1 MSEFLELFLVSATA
15 GVLSGW
21 GVGGGTL
28 LLLVLTLF
36 LDVEH
41 RTAQAVNMLF
51 FLPAAALSLFFH
63 RKNGR
68 IDRTIW
74 MRTALP
80 GAVAALVAALA
91 ALTVDVSLL
100 RQPFGL
106 FLLWSGLSALRRAKR
121 GG

>member
-1 MSEFLELFLVSATA
+1 MTEFWKLFLVSAAA

-36 LDVEH
+36 LGVEH

-68 IDRTIW
+68 IDSGVWI
-74 MRTALP
+74 RTALP
-80 GAVAALVAALA
+80 GAAAALA
-91 ALTVDVSLL
+91 TALAAMTVDVTLL
-100 RQPFGL
+100 RKPFGI
-106 FLLWSGLSALRRAKR
+106 FLLWSGLHALRAAIKKE
-121 GG
+121 

>member
-1 MSEFLELFLVSATA
+1 MREWILPFLVSAAT

-28 LLLVLTLF
+28 LLLCMTLF
-36 LDVEH
+36 LGVEH
-41 RTAQAVNMLF
+41 REAQTINLLF

-68 IDRTIW
+68 IDSALW

-80 GAVAALVAALA
+80 GTVAALA
-91 ALTVDVSLL
+91 AALIALAVDVSAL
-100 RQPFGL
+100 RKPFGM
-106 FLLWSGLSALRRAKR
+106 FLLWVGGSMLGSARKD
-121 GG
+121 

>member
-1 MSEFLELFLVSATA
+1 MSEFLELFLVSAAA

-36 LDVEH
+36 LGVEH

-68 IDRTIW
+68 IDRTVW
-74 MRTALP
+74 VRTALP
-80 GAVAALVAALA
+80 GAVAALAAALA
-91 ALTVDVSLL
+91 ALALDVSLL
-100 RQPFGL
+100 RKPFGL
-106 FLLWSGLSALRRAKR
+106 FLLWVGLTALWRAKR
-121 GG
+121 RE

>member
-68 IDRTIW
+68 IDRTVW

-100 RQPFGL
+100 RKPFGL
-106 FLLWSGLSALRRAKR
+106 FLLWSGLSALRRATR

>member
-1 MSEFLELFLVSATA
+1 MSEFLELFLVSAAA

-100 RQPFGL
+100 RKPFGL

>member
-1 MSEFLELFLVSATA
+1 MSEFLELFLVSAAA

-36 LDVEH
+36 LGVEH

-68 IDRTIW
+68 IDRTVW
-74 MRTALP
+74 VRTALP
-80 GAVAALVAALA
+80 GAVAALAAALA
-91 ALTVDVSLL
+91 ALALDVSLL
-100 RQPFGL
+100 RKPFGL
-106 FLLWSGLSALRRAKR
+106 FLLWVGLTALCRAKR
-121 GG
+121 RE

>member
-1 MSEFLELFLVSATA
+1 MTEFWKLCLVSAAA

-36 LDVEH
+36 LEVEH

-51 FLPAAALSLFFH
+51 FLPAAVLSPFFH

-68 IDRTIW
+68 IDRAVW
-74 MRTALP
+74 VRTALP
-80 GAVAALVAALA
+80 GAAAALA
-91 ALTVDVSLL
+91 AALMALTVDVTLL
-100 RQPFGL
+100 RKPFGL
-106 FLLWSGLSALRRAKR
+106 FLLWSGMATLRRVNR
-121 GG
+121 GE